1 MISADHYLKEKT
13 HQYFELNDKERDFQ
27 LKEAFSGVELVADA
41 HRLALMNAQL
51 HQMESKIYLGDTL
64 TSLSETLKGFNGVLA
79 NPPFG
84 TKKEVKNLQEQ
95 T

>member
-1 MISADHYLKEKT
+1 MAPKLGERWNDPACGTFGFMISADHYLKEKT

-64 TSLSETLKGFNGVLA
+64 TSLGNSKRF
-79 NPPFG
+79 
-84 TKKEVKNLQEQ
+84 
-95 T
+95 